1 MVKNGLRGRFQIYK
15 CKSCGR
21 RFRGGNRRDKS
32 QVITDY
38 VEGKQ
43 TLEQLSEKYGVS
55 ARTIRRD
62 LSGMRYVQKISKYK
76 QVSVQMDTTYWGR
89 GFGLMA
95 IKDALRKRILWHKYV
110 KHETIAAYLEG
121 VAWLKSQGFH
131 IYGYVI
137 DGLRGLSKALSP
149 AHVQMCQFHQIQ
161 IVRRYLTE
169 DPEIEASKEL
179 LKLTN
184 LLTETDKDSFKGMF
198 NEWYEKYKDVINERV
213 HDKRFKRKTP
223 PYMRPKL
230 RSACLSL
237 IRNMP
242 ILWTFYDHPETGL
255 PNTNNALE
263 GIFTDL
269 KTKLRVHSGIRR
281 DFRKKIIDEYIKR
294 HY

>member
-1 MVKNGLRGRFQIYK
+1 M
-15 CKSCGR
+15 
-21 RFRGGNRRDKS
+21 
-32 QVITDY
+32 
-38 VEGKQ
+38 
-43 TLEQLSEKYGVS
+43 
-55 ARTIRRD
+55 
-62 LSGMRYVQKISKYK
+62 
-76 QVSVQMDTTYWGR
+76 
-89 GFGLMA
+89 
-95 IKDALRKRILWHKYV
+95 
-110 KHETIAAYLEG
+110 
-121 VAWLKSQGFH
+121 
-131 IYGYVI
+131 
-137 DGLRGLSKALSP
+137 
-149 AHVQMCQFHQIQ
+149 
-161 IVRRYLTE
+161 
-169 DPEIEASKEL
+169 
-179 LKLTN
+179 
-184 LLTETDKDSFKGMF
+184 TETDKDSFKGMF

>member
-1 MVKNGLRGRFQIYK
+1 
-15 CKSCGR
+15 
-21 RFRGGNRRDKS
+21 
-32 QVITDY
+32 
-38 VEGKQ
+38 
-43 TLEQLSEKYGVS
+43 
-55 ARTIRRD
+55 
-62 LSGMRYVQKISKYK
+62 
-76 QVSVQMDTTYWGR
+76 MDTTYWGR

-137 DGLRGLSKALSP
+137 DGLRGLSKVLSP